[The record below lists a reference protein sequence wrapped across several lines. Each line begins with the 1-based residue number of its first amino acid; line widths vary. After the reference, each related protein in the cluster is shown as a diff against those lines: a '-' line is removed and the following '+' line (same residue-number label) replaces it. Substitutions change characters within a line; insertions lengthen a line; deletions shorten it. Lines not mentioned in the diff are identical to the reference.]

1 MDYVLILLAVTCY
14 AAQFAFTKVYGGMV
28 KQTASTSLMML
39 LVIGTTGAVM
49 CFCISGF
56 SVDFSA
62 VSVMW
67 AAVFALVTIP
77 YYMIGVK
84 VLSMGSLAIYSMF
97 MMLGGMLVPVAY
109 GVLFLREAASAGK
122 LLGTVLLTAFIVMQ
136 ALTQKTPEVTQKAE
150 GKQKILFF
158 TLCMAIFF
166 INGSTSVIA
175 KAHQLSVNAVNEAS
189 FTTTACCFIAIL
201 SALLLAIF
209 SVKDPGNVK
218 RELTQMLKWRSTGV
232 VAGISIV
239 QQSGNLLLLKAASSV
254 PASVQFPLISG
265 GVIVL
270 SALVSAF
277 VFREKLSKVEW
288 IAIAGAFVS
297 TVLYAF

>member
-1 MDYVLILLAVTCY
+1 MDYVLILLSVTCY

-39 LVIGTTGAVM
+39 LIIGTTGAVM

-122 LLGTVLLTAFIVMQ
+122 LSAERLL
-136 ALTQKTPEVTQKAE
+136 EVYRKCVE
-150 GKQKILFF
+150 
-158 TLCMAIFF
+158 
-166 INGSTSVIA
+166 V
-175 KAHQLSVNAVNEAS
+175 
-189 FTTTACCFIAIL
+189 
-201 SALLLAIF
+201 
-209 SVKDPGNVK
+209 DY
-218 RELTQMLKWRSTGV
+218 MLK
-232 VAGISIV
+232 
-239 QQSGNLLLLKAASSV
+239 SGQMREQAALDRAMFLLHGLFRKS
-254 PASVQFPLISG
+254 
-265 GVIVL
+265 
-270 SALVSAF
+270 VSA
-277 VFREKLSKVEW
+277 RR
-288 IAIAGAFVS
+288 
-297 TVLYAF
+297 